1 MNAHTIA
8 AQSSTALTGAT
19 LAMLAA
25 GLALSTPANAA
36 GGKDKSM
43 AKAAVDQV
51 ALVHCSGVNQCK
63 GHNDCKTAANACKG
77 QGSCKGQGFVG
88 ATAAACGDVGG
99 KVIDAGSSMKVAA
112 SSQIQCFGI
121 NQCKGHNDCHTAN
134 NACKG
139 QGSCKGQGFVMLPAA
154 SCSNIGGSTSAG

>member
-1 MNAHTIA
+1 MNTNAI
-8 AQSSTALTGAT
+8 STHSTSVLTGAT

-36 GGKDKSM
+36 GKDKAG
-43 AKAAVDQV
+43 AKAMTDEV

-88 ATAAACGDVGG
+88 ASAKACGDVGG
-99 KVIDAGSSMKVAA
+99 TVVDAGMSMKVAA

-121 NQCKGHNDCHTAN
+121 NQCKGHNDCKTAD

-139 QGSCKGQGFVMLPAA
+139 MGSCKGQGFVMLPSA